1 MADTLRSFA
10 EVSLLPV
17 TTPGGER
24 RAEGRLSFAGWESG
38 VYNTLPF
45 FFLYL
50 FYLFY
55 LMMTAIGWVVS

>member
-24 RAEGRLSFAGWESG
+24 RAEGRLSFAGWENG

-50 FYLFY
+50 SIFS
-55 LMMTAIGWVVS
+55 I